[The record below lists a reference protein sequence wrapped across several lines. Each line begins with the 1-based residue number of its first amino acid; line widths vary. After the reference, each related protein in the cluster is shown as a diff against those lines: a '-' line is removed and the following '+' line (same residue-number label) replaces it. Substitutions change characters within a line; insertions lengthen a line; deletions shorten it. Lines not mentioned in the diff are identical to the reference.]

1 MRTPL
6 AAGLGFA
13 SCALR
18 DGPSME
24 VNTPARAELSIPVP
38 VFATRFR
45 RACFYYLTP
54 SPLSL
59 SVSNT
64 DRMLR
69 AATTGGRSRW
79 GARPDG
85 QISSAVWRWPVQ
97 PLLQKYSC
105 SRFDQITFISA
116 AVLSR
121 KRGVGHRH
129 ERWDGM
135 RWTQGA
141 LKTKALFLRT
151 EKSCGPDASTP
162 ASSS

>member
-1 MRTPL
+1 MIDMRTPL
-6 AAGLGFA
+6 AAGLRFA

-85 QISSAVWRWPVQ
+85 QITGAVWRRPVQ

-105 SRFDQITFISA
+105 SRFDQITFIST
-116 AVLSR
+116 LSCPGR
-121 KRGVGHRH
+121 
-129 ERWDGM
+129 
-135 RWTQGA
+135 GA
-141 LKTKALFLRT
+141 LAIVTNVGAGCDGRGGAFDEQR
-151 EKSCGPDASTP
+151 
-162 ASSS
+162 

>member
-1 MRTPL
+1 MIDMRTPL
-6 AAGLGFA
+6 AAGLRFA

-69 AATTGGRSRW
+69 AATIGGRSRW

-85 QISSAVWRWPVQ
+85 QISGAVWRWPVQ
-97 PLLQKYSC
+97 PLLQKYSG
-105 SRFDQITFISA
+105 FPKTQITLYPPLSCPRREGRWPSSRTLGRDAMDAAALLTNSA
-116 AVLSR
+116 KA
-121 KRGVGHRH
+121 
-129 ERWDGM
+129 DGEVV
-135 RWTQGA
+135 W
-141 LKTKALFLRT
+141 
-151 EKSCGPDASTP
+151 S
-162 ASSS
+162 